1 LKIPNHAR
9 TRILTNLEILSYSYL
24 SWRIA
29 TYLSGSTQVL
39 NTIII
44 SCLLISA
51 IILANLAGKHIFKKL
66 KASFSGSPPF
76 AATAIALILTSVII
90 FNLKDSSLF
99 LFSILIMLYC
109 RFIKGIAASK
119 YSTNSNTFRI
129 EHLIAISA
137 GLWLGTLTPILNNS
151 LQLAENIWRIPFLIA
166 TSLSLY
172 EVLKYNILRP
182 AKTKAK
188 QIIKSRDN
196 TNKTPVSYKLWLEA
210 ILLCSFLI
218 IELEIGGYYWLKQI
232 VAHDSSPAILAF
244 IISTTIFIVIYAL
257 LRGSSASTRDLLG
270 WGFIGPLITAPLH
283 FLIGINPDFVLAFS
297 GQAFF
302 MVFAAA
308 GAAGIT
314 QRIGEIFHYKNNIKE
329 IFSCWGGCALAVVI
343 ITNCIQQD
351 LTLTPL
357 WIAIV
362 ATSLIWIMTN
372 YKARDNQAMNT
383 PL

>member
-1 LKIPNHAR
+1 MKISNHAR
-9 TRILTNLEILSYSYL
+9 TRILTNLEMLTYAYL
-24 SWRIA
+24 SWRVA
-29 TYLSGSTQVL
+29 TYLTGSAQEP

-51 IILANLAGKHIFKKL
+51 IILANLAGEYIFKKL
-66 KASFSGSPPF
+66 KNSFSGSPPF
-76 AATAIALILTSVII
+76 AATAIALILTTVII

-99 LFSILIMLYC
+99 LFSMLIMIYC

-119 YSTNSNTFRI
+119 YCTTSNKFRA
-129 EHLIAISA
+129 ENLIAISA
-137 GLWLGTLTPILNNS
+137 GCLIATLTPILNNS
-151 LQLAENIWRIPFLIA
+151 LQLAANIWRIPFLIA

-182 AKTKAK
+182 ARTKAK
-188 QIIKSRDN
+188 QIIQAGGNS
-196 TNKTPVSYKLWLEA
+196 NKTPVSYKLWLEA

-218 IELEIGGYYWLKQI
+218 VELEIGGYYWLKQI

-283 FLIGINPDFVLAFS
+283 FLIGINSNFVLAFS

-329 IFSCWGGCALAVVI
+329 IFSCWAGCALVVVI
-343 ITNCIQQD
+343 ITNCIKQD
-351 LTLTPL
+351 LALTPL

-362 ATSLIWIMTN
+362 ATSLIWIMTSF
-372 YKARDNQAMNT
+372 KTRDAQAMNN
-383 PL
+383 LL